1 MPYWCAQTEGNREA
15 VAERFLQVAGYS
27 VYYPRILERSRVR
40 PLFPSYIFI
49 AAALQWHKA
58 RWTVGVVRIV
68 AGSGGEPAVIGDHIV
83 DAIRE
88 REKGGL
94 VQLPEPL
101 GLRPGGRVRVTT
113 GFLEGSLG
121 IYAGMRS
128 GERVAVLLQ
137 FLGSAVLPAV
147 DVEALSRE
155 ARIGTTSLDRRQRR
169 C

>member
-15 VAERFLQVAGYS
+15 VAERFLQMAGYS

-68 AGSGGEPAVIGDHIV
+68 AGSGGEPAVIGDHVI
-83 DAIRE
+83 DAIRA

-94 VQLPEPL
+94 VVLPEPPRL
-101 GLRPGGRVRVTT
+101 KPGDKVRITT
-113 GFLEGSLG
+113 GFLTGALAVYS
-121 IYAGMRS
+121 GMR
-128 GERVAVLLQ
+128 GADRVAVLLG
-137 FLGSAVLPAV
+137 FLGTLVLPAANI
-147 DVEALSRE
+147 EPA
-155 ARIGTTSLDRRQRR
+155 G
-169 C
+169 

>member
-68 AGSGGEPAVIGDHIV
+68 AGSGGEPAAIGNHVI

-94 VQLPEPL
+94 VVLPEPPRLHPGDPIRVTRGLLTGVL
-101 GLRPGGRVRVTT
+101 GL
-113 GFLEGSLG
+113 
-121 IYAGMRS
+121 YAGQR
-128 GERVAVLLQ
+128 GHERVAVLLAA
-137 FLGSAVLPAV
+137 LGRMTLPAG
-147 DVEALSRE
+147 DVELA
-155 ARIGTTSLDRRQRR
+155 G
-169 C
+169 